1 MSLMSGA
8 VEQRLDAASDAL
20 RHAIELIE
28 QAQTASRACSLQ
40 LLDDA
45 DRSIRDA
52 EGIID
57 SLHYD
62 VTRLHGPNHMAL
74 EFGQTALALLRA
86 KEGVQNL
93 REEALRDHDS

>member
-1 MSLMSGA
+1 MSLMSGE

-20 RHAIELIE
+20 RHAIQLIE
-28 QAQTASRACSLQ
+28 QAQTTTREDSLQ

-45 DRSIRDA
+45 DRSIGNA

-57 SLHYD
+57 SLHYE

-74 EFGQTALALLRA
+74 EFGQAGLALLRA